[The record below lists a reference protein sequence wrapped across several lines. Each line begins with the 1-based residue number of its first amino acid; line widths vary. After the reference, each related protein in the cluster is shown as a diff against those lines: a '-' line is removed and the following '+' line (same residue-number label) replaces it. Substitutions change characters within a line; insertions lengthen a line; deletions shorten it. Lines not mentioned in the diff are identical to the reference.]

1 MGKEMKFYIVSA
13 HLNLVVRFQLNSF
26 CDSVNAIEFQKMI
39 MDRVENEKVTN
50 LLKMLEIED

>member
-1 MGKEMKFYIVSA
+1 MKFYIVSA